1 MATNENFA
9 TPHIIV
15 TSPSTQSESL
25 EVKEVTKEWTI
36 NSEKSKTG
44 GDISFSL
51 EELRELIIYF
61 TVFTNL
67 YRHIIYPNPKT
78 RFLGVKTSTLMPKV
92 MHVMQGV
99 WREIQHLSSYP
110 GSFPNNG
117 TKEAFWSRIREISEE
132 RLSEGLLI
140 NLSRRPSFRVRMMGA
155 RRVVHK
161 RERQRRRTFNPW
173 EAFLLNKAPG
183 TNLHGPL
190 VNMPMTSRGTVQ
202 VLPPAALRLINYYN
216 RRRNYIIDRLQ
227 EVREQS
233 YSGHP

>member
-1 MATNENFA
+1 MATNENLT
-9 TPHIIV
+9 TPHIII

-25 EVKEVTKEWTI
+25 EVEEDTNEWI
-36 NSEKSKTG
+36 IDGEKGKTG

-67 YRHIIYPNPKT
+67 YRHIVYPNPKT

-92 MHVMQGV
+92 MQVMKGV

-117 TKEAFWSRIREISEE
+117 TKEAFWSRMREISEE
-132 RLSEGLLI
+132 RLSEGLMIYL
-140 NLSRRPSFRVRMMGA
+140 LRRPSFRARMMSA

-161 RERQRRRTFNPW
+161 KERQKRRTFNPW
-173 EAFLLNKAPG
+173 DAFLLNKAPG

-190 VNMPMTSRGTVQ
+190 IKMPMSRRGTVQ
-202 VLPPAALRLINYYN
+202 VLPAAALRLINYYS

-233 YSGHP
+233 KWGFA